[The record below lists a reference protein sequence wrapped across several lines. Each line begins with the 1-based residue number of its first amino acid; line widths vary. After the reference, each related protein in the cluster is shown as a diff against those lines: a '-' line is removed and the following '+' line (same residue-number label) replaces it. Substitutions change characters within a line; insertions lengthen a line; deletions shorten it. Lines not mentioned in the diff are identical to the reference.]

1 MAINNDE
8 LKIRLRTERRI
19 YEDSPNLVATYKD
32 LARWTELFEEL
43 LETNKQIGFN
53 SQKENK

>member
-1 MAINNDE
+1 MTNEE

-32 LARWTELFEEL
+32 LARWTELFEEV
-43 LETNKQIGFN
+43 LENNKQIGF
-53 SQKENK
+53 KAEAK